1 MTNAYYKIMPRKDPL
16 KSREEKK
23 KSQDRTKNF
32 NVTKYKNCTDM
43 VSDST
48 LKLTFEKL
56 YFIWF
61 QCIIKQLQLQL
72 SKKAIKIGLPFP
84 TTLHIS

>member
-16 KSREEKK
+16 KS
-23 KSQDRTKNF
+23 QDRRKNF
-32 NVTKYKNCTDM
+32 NVTKYKNCPDI

-61 QCIIKQLQLQL
+61 
-72 SKKAIKIGLPFP
+72 
-84 TTLHIS
+84 